1 MILYAHAL
9 HHIYIFTMFH
19 ALYMCVFYVEILYAD
34 RIGLG

>member
-19 ALYMCVFYVEILYAD
+19 ALYMCVFYVEILYAG